1 MCIWMLSIKLSHFEK
16 ITWILVYDGCLFLV
30 KIVSYL
36 ILWVMDW
43 WQSHMGLG
51 AHLKRWEE
59 KAKCQKM
66 NENSRRQNP
75 LNLLYFIM
83 ILNTIHGPYK
93 AWATRWM
100 LYMTSVTRDLCLQ
113 QIYIKDNTNFTIIT
127 LIQILVWRQ
136 SNGLTNHVILNL

>member
-1 MCIWMLSIKLSHFEK
+1 MIFLFKKWSIILFNIYFLYLCKFLNQKKYLSWHVYLNAFNQLSHFEK
-16 ITWILVYDGCLFLV
+16 ITWFLMYDGCLFLV
-30 KIVSYL
+30 KIVSCL

-66 NENSRRQNP
+66 NVNSRRQNP

-83 ILNTIHGPYK
+83 ILNTIHGPS
-93 AWATRWM
+93 RHG
-100 LYMTSVTRDLCLQ
+100 Q
-113 QIYIKDNTNFTIIT
+113 QDECYIW
-127 LIQILVWRQ
+127 QVWQ
-136 SNGLTNHVILNL
+136 GSCA